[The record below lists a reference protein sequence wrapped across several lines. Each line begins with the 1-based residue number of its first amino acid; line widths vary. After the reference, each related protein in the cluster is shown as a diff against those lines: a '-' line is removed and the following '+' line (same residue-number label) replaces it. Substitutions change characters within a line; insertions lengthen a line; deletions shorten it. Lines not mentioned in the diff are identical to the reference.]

1 MKFNR
6 RCRRSRATPC
16 RGSPAWTPALALALV
31 FTVALL
37 NPGNAAADPSETPR
51 DWCPHGAWVD
61 FMLGA
66 YHIHPDRKFDDFDP
80 GIGFECGF
88 KPEWAASAGYF
99 RNSVWR
105 PSFYGGVVYTP
116 EKLHWGWIRLGAL
129 GGIISGY
136 NFGSVGFG
144 SKDRTGFILV
154 PSAITTFGPF
164 AANFILVP
172 PIPADHVP
180 LTVGLQVKY
189 RFH

>member
-1 MKFNR
+1 MKFDLHCGVLR
-6 RCRRSRATPC
+6 HLTLA
-16 RGSPAWTPALALALV
+16 GLLLGVMALSSLR
-31 FTVALL
+31 
-37 NPGNAAADPSETPR
+37 PAAAAAAAAEGTDTGSGTGL
-51 DWCPHGAWVD
+51 CPYGITAD
-61 FMLGA
+61 LMLGA

-80 GIGFECGF
+80 GIGIGCGV
-88 KPEWAASAGYF
+88 KGEWAATAGYF

-116 EKLHWGWIRLGAL
+116 ERLHWDWFRVGLL
-129 GGIISGY
+129 GGVISGY

-154 PSAITTFGPF
+154 PSAIVGRGRWS
-164 AANFILVP
+164 ANFILVP

-189 RFH
+189 RIR